1 MTLGGPTGEH
11 EFANHMACL
20 DFGMGSSKISRID
33 WGERFGQRGLD
44 LLSIDPFCNP
54 REKLVLFNHVFG
66 LIHRTRKHEFPRKSR
81 TLSLQCIEV
90 DGFRGV
96 NDSANAALRF
106 NGLAHSLPMLVG
118 LRSIE
123 NILDHGPM

>member
-1 MTLGGPTGEH
+1 MALGGPTGEH
-11 EFANHMACL
+11 ELADHMACL
-20 DFGMGSSKISRID
+20 DCMGSSEIGRID

-54 REKLVLFNHVFG
+54 REKLVLFNHIFG

-90 DGFRGV
+90 HGFCGLD
-96 NDSANAALRF
+96 DSANTPCGLMASHMACQCWSICEVLR
-106 NGLAHSLPMLVG
+106 
-118 LRSIE
+118 I
-123 NILDHGPM
+123 